1 MAVYQL
7 VCRECG
13 HAFTI
18 SLQGAIKQRQ
28 RRCPQCRSKAV
39 RQTFASYLRNGS
51 LASQECA
58 ARSGFG

>member
-13 HAFTI
+13 HALVI
-18 SLQGAIKQRQ
+18 SRAGAIKQKQ
-28 RRCPQCRSKAV
+28 KRCPQCRSTTV

-51 LASQECA
+51 LSGQGRRP
-58 ARSGFG
+58 RSGFG